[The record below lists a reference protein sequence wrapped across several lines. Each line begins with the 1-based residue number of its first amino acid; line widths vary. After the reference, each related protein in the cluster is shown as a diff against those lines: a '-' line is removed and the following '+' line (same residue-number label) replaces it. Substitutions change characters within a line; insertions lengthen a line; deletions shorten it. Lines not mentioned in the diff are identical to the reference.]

1 MARPRLVSK
10 LSQRMTSC
18 LLMILLLFLDAN
30 VYKIFFLLTFVSL
43 KRSIMKALFPVFC
56 RPLGYVVLLVALFLL
71 PILLMQGLITDH
83 NLLFYKE
90 CTKLLMMA
98 GCLLIIFALSKNE
111 SRETEQIRNAAV
123 RNAVFLTFLFVF
135 GGMLWRVLQGDVI
148 NVDTSSFLTF
158 LIFNVLCLEFGLKK
172 ALVDRFFKR

>member
-1 MARPRLVSK
+1 
-10 LSQRMTSC
+10 
-18 LLMILLLFLDAN
+18 
-30 VYKIFFLLTFVSL
+30 
-43 KRSIMKALFPVFC
+43 MKALFPVFC

-123 RNAVFLTFLFVF
+123 RNAVFLTFLV
-135 GGMLWRVLQGDVI
+135 
-148 NVDTSSFLTF
+148 
-158 LIFNVLCLEFGLKK
+158 FNVLCLEFGLQK
-172 ALVDRFFKR
+172 ARVDRFFKR

>member
-1 MARPRLVSK
+1 
-10 LSQRMTSC
+10 
-18 LLMILLLFLDAN
+18 
-30 VYKIFFLLTFVSL
+30 
-43 KRSIMKALFPVFC
+43 MKALLPVFC
-56 RPLGYVVLLVALFLL
+56 RPLGYLVLLIAVFIL
-71 PILLMQGLITDH
+71 PVLYMQGMVTDY

-135 GGMLWRVLQGDVI
+135 GGMLWRVVQKDI
-148 NVDTSSFLTF
+148 ANVDTSSFLTF
-158 LIFNVLCLEFGLKK
+158 LIFNVLCLEFGLQK
-172 ALVDRFFKR
+172 ARIDRFFKR

>member
-1 MARPRLVSK
+1 MYIK
-10 LSQRMTSC
+10 Y
-18 LLMILLLFLDAN
+18 LF
-30 VYKIFFLLTFVSL
+30 FLTFVSL
-43 KRSIMKALFPVFC
+43 KRLIMKALLPVFC
-56 RPLGYVVLLVALFLL
+56 RPVGYLVLLIALFIL
-71 PILLMQGLITDH
+71 PVLYIQGMVTDH

-90 CTKLLMMA
+90 CTKLLMMS

-135 GGMLWRVLQGDVI
+135 GGMLWRVIQRDII

-158 LIFNVLCLEFGLKK
+158 LVFNVLCLEFGLKK

>member
-1 MARPRLVSK
+1 
-10 LSQRMTSC
+10 
-18 LLMILLLFLDAN
+18 
-30 VYKIFFLLTFVSL
+30 
-43 KRSIMKALFPVFC
+43 MKALFPVFC

-135 GGMLWRVLQGDVI
+135 
-148 NVDTSSFLTF
+148 
-158 LIFNVLCLEFGLKK
+158 
-172 ALVDRFFKR
+172 

>member
-1 MARPRLVSK
+1 
-10 LSQRMTSC
+10 
-18 LLMILLLFLDAN
+18 
-30 VYKIFFLLTFVSL
+30 
-43 KRSIMKALFPVFC
+43 MKALLPVFC
-56 RPLGYVVLLVALFLL
+56 RPLGYLVLVVALFILPLL
-71 PILLMQGLITDH
+71 YLQGMVTDQ

-111 SRETEQIRNAAV
+111 NYETERIRNSAV
-123 RNAVFLTFLFVF
+123 RNAVFLTFFFVF
-135 GGMLWRVLQGDVI
+135 GGMLWRVVHGDVV

-172 ALVDRFFKR
+172 ELANRLFKR

>member
-1 MARPRLVSK
+1 
-10 LSQRMTSC
+10 
-18 LLMILLLFLDAN
+18 
-30 VYKIFFLLTFVSL
+30 
-43 KRSIMKALFPVFC
+43 MKALLPVFC
-56 RPLGYVVLLVALFLL
+56 RPVGYLVLLIALFIL
-71 PILLMQGLITDH
+71 PVLYIQGMVTDH

-90 CTKLLMMA
+90 CTKLLMMS

-135 GGMLWRVLQGDVI
+135 GGMLWRVIQRDII

-158 LIFNVLCLEFGLKK
+158 LVFNVLCL
-172 ALVDRFFKR
+172 

>member
-1 MARPRLVSK
+1 
-10 LSQRMTSC
+10 
-18 LLMILLLFLDAN
+18 
-30 VYKIFFLLTFVSL
+30 
-43 KRSIMKALFPVFC
+43 MKALFPVFC
-56 RPLGYVVLLVALFLL
+56 RPLGYVVLLLALFL
-71 PILLMQGLITDH
+71 PFILVMQGLVTDR
-83 NLLFYKE
+83 NLLLYKE

-111 SRETEQIRNAAV
+111 SRETEQIRNTAV
-123 RNAVFLTFLFVF
+123 RNAVFLTFLFGF

-172 ALVDRFFKR
+172 ALVGRFFKR

>member
-1 MARPRLVSK
+1 
-10 LSQRMTSC
+10 
-18 LLMILLLFLDAN
+18 
-30 VYKIFFLLTFVSL
+30 
-43 KRSIMKALFPVFC
+43 MKALFPVFC
-56 RPLGYVVLLVALFLL
+56 RPLGYVVLLLALFL
-71 PILLMQGLITDH
+71 PFILVMQGLVTDR
-83 NLLFYKE
+83 NLLLYKGMYRR
-90 CTKLLMMA
+90 LLMMA

-111 SRETEQIRNAAV
+111 SRETEQIRNTAV

-172 ALVDRFFKR
+172 ALVGRFFKR